1 MPWRR
6 LASRKLICLRRSLSI
21 YMYRRFLSSGVCADL
36 REGKED
42 DDDEDGVGN
51 KEEVRGRNSLLQVSA
66 GGRRNTFSY
75 MEMCPFQFRFLFL
88 LKRRKKI

>member
-1 MPWRR
+1 
-6 LASRKLICLRRSLSI
+6 
-21 YMYRRFLSSGVCADL
+21 MYRRFLSSGVRADL
-36 REGKED
+36 REGKEED

-66 GGRRNTFSY
+66 GGRRNTFFY

-88 LKRRKKI
+88 LKEGKKI